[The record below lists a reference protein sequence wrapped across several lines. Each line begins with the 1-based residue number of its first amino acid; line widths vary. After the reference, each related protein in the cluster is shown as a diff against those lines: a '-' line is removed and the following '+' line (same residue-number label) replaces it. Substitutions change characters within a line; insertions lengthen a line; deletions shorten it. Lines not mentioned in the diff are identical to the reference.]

1 MLRYQHM
8 DKSPLRVIKSP
19 EKDARQQRREE
30 MYHQII
36 KEELE
41 QIEKDLLKDDL
52 DEITKKEH
60 VLRKKEIE
68 KELNDNK

>member
-1 MLRYQHM
+1 M

-41 QIEKDLLKDDL
+41 QIEKDLLQKDL
-52 DEITKKEH
+52 DETIKKEH
-60 VLRKKEIE
+60 LIRKEEIE
-68 KELNDNK
+68 KELGIKKQD